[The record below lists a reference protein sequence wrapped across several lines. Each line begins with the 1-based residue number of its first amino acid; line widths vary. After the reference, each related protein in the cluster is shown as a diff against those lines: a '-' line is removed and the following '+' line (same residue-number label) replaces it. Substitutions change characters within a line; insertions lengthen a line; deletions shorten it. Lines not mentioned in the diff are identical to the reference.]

1 METIDGEAFAASDN
15 VVLRKAGKAGRITLA
30 KPKALNALDHEM
42 ALAIDAALAAW
53 AEDETVKL
61 VVIDAMGEKAFSA
74 GGDIAALYHEGKA
87 GRFGPARRF
96 FADEYR
102 MNRAIARYEKPY
114 VAMMDGIVMG
124 GGVGL
129 SAHGDVKIVT
139 ERSMVAMPECGIG
152 LIPDVGGS
160 LVLGQAPGR
169 LGEYLGLTGFRMKAA
184 DAIFAGF
191 ADRYLPAEK
200 IGEAIGRLEASGDP
214 QSLEDLFETP
224 EAGELEGRMAEID
237 RFFAEPD
244 AAAILG
250 ALEADGG
257 DFALQTAK
265 LIRRGSPLSVAATL
279 DLVRAARA
287 DPQIETALQREYR
300 FTHRAQSDGDFL
312 EGTRAVVIDKDRNPH
327 WSATRI
333 EDLPRERVAA
343 MLAPLGKD
351 ELSF

>member
-1 METIDGEAFAASDN
+1 MQAIDGESAAAKG
-15 VVLRKAGKAGRITLA
+15 VILKKAGAAGRITLA

-42 ALAIDAALAAW
+42 ALAIEAALAEW
-53 AEDETVKL
+53 AADETVKL
-61 VVIDAMGEKAFSA
+61 VVIDAQGEKAFCA

-102 MNRAIARYEKPY
+102 MNRAIARYQKPY
-114 VAMMDGIVMG
+114 VAFIDGIVMG

-129 SAHGDVKIVT
+129 SAHGDLKIVT

-160 LVLGQAPGR
+160 LVLARAPGR

-184 DAIFAGF
+184 DAILAGF
-191 ADRYLPAEK
+191 ADQYLPAAK
-200 IGEAIGRLEASGDP
+200 IGEAIGRLEETGDP
-214 QSLEDLFETP
+214 AAIEDLFETP
-224 EAGELEGRMAEID
+224 EGGELEGRMAEIA

-244 AAAILG
+244 AAAILA

-265 LIRRGSPLSVAATL
+265 LIRRGSPLSVAVTL
-279 DLVRAARA
+279 ELVRAARA

-300 FTHRAQSDGDFL
+300 YTHRAQSDGDFL
-312 EGTRAVVIDKDRNPH
+312 EGTRAVVIDKDRNPS
-327 WSATRI
+327 WSSTRI
-333 EDLPRERVAA
+333 DDLPRERVTA
-343 MLAPLGKD
+343 MLAPLEED
-351 ELSF
+351 ELAF